1 MAADRYGRPGRV
13 KVLLDTNALL
23 MPVQFGID
31 LYDELQILFGDF
43 EMITLEEVIG
53 ELTGISRGHGRDA
66 AAARVGLMIAQSTST
81 VVPSGSCANHVDKR
95 VIEYARREGCTV
107 VTNDREL
114 RNALL
119 REGIDV
125 VSMRKGKT
133 LELMRG

>member
-1 MAADRYGRPGRV
+1 M

-31 LYDELQILFGDF
+31 LYDELQALFGDF
-43 EMITLEEVIG
+43 EPVTLEEVVG
-53 ELTGISRGHGRDA
+53 ELSGLSRGRGRDA
-66 AAARVGLMIAQSTST
+66 TAARVGLAMARRST
-81 VVPSGSCANHVDKR
+81 VVPSGSSADRVDDR

-119 REGIDV
+119 REGVDV
-125 VSMRKGKT
+125 VSMRRART
-133 LELMRG
+133 LELLRG

>member
-125 VSMRKGKT
+125 VSMRKEKT